1 MKGHPLFPC
10 EEDDDDRDI
19 SWIRITRCDSGTWM
33 WVPQRY
39 PADRIMSLE
48 DIHGMFGGG
57 FYELIAKDVN
67 DRYITHR
74 QRYHIPGTSL
84 PLIAGSEG
92 AAPVASMSANPT
104 VSGPTY
110 TVTPPTPPQPSID
123 TNIIGLMMQMQQQ
136 SMQMMMQMSQQQ
148 TQMMTAFVAAS
159 KQDAHS
165 LIESMSKHSE
175 AMANSQGQFYSAM
188 IAGVQGRQSAPL
200 DQAKDFLS
208 LGLKLGQSAE
218 PVKVDNSADLMSSL
232 GSVMDVFKTM
242 ASSPIAP
249 PSPPP
254 PLPDMS
260 SFAPPPMP
268 TPTPTPEPA
277 PVNSPIRN
285 EAISLTS

>member
-10 EEDDDDRDI
+10 DEEDDDRDI
-19 SWIRITRCDSGTWM
+19 SWIRITRNDAGVWM
-33 WVPQRY
+33 WVPRRY
-39 PADRIMSLE
+39 PADQLMSLE
-48 DIHGMFGGG
+48 DISGMFGGG
-57 FYELIAKDVN
+57 FYELIAKDVH

-74 QRYHIPGTSL
+74 IRYNIPGVSL

-92 AAPVASMSANPT
+92 AAPLASASANPT
-104 VSGPTY
+104 VTGPTY
-110 TVTPPTPPQPSID
+110 VTSPPAPPQPSID
-123 TNIIGLMMQMQQQ
+123 TNVIGLMMQMQQQ

-208 LGLKLGQSAE
+208 LGLKLGQSTE
-218 PVKVDNSADLMSSL
+218 PVKVDNSADLMSSI

-242 ASSPIAP
+242 ASSPVGP
-249 PSPPP
+249 PMPPPP
-254 PLPDMS
+254 PLPDMTA
-260 SFAPPPMP
+260 FTPPPP
-268 TPTPTPEPA
+268 PPTPEP
-277 PVNSPIRN
+277 VQKNNPIQN
-285 EAISLTS
+285 EAISLNS